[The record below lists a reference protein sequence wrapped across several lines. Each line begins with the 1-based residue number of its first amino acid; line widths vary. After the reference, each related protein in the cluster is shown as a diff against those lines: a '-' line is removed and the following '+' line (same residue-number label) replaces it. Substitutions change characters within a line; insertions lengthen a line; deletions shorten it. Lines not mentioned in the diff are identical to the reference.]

1 MIVSTLGQPSLI
13 LFKTYLPLSSGKPYK
28 ITFSKKGPSDPAA
41 MSRLRLLGFPFQIS
55 CITSSYSRF
64 FKGHSSFG
72 QGGGQ
77 SIESPIIEYQSE
89 YSIDILIIGNFMTR
103 MSPNTPT
110 VKLYTPIYSEST
122 QKSYTI
128 DLGLYLQFLGY
139 ICLILCPDVF

>member
-1 MIVSTLGQPSLI
+1 MATIKGKQGSGLRVFSTSELRPLSFCSKLGVCALLAPRYPKMLIVSTLGQPSLI

-72 QGGGQ
+72 QGGG
-77 SIESPIIEYQSE
+77 
-89 YSIDILIIGNFMTR
+89 
-103 MSPNTPT
+103 
-110 VKLYTPIYSEST
+110 VKVLDHP
-122 QKSYTI
+122 
-128 DLGLYLQFLGY
+128 L
-139 ICLILCPDVF
+139 

>member
-1 MIVSTLGQPSLI
+1 
-13 LFKTYLPLSSGKPYK
+13 
-28 ITFSKKGPSDPAA
+28 

>member
-1 MIVSTLGQPSLI
+1 MSTLGQPSLI

-72 QGGGQ
+72 QRERGGGQ
-77 SIESPIIEYQSE
+77 SFGSPIIEYQSE
-89 YSIDILIIGNFMTR
+89 YSIDLIIGNFMSR
-103 MSPNTPT
+103 MTPNTPT

-139 ICLILCPDVF
+139 ISLIFCPDVF